1 MKRIHYHEGKF
12 ALANLMFALFAKDP
26 TDLNMKYLYHVLT
39 PRIEDFFC
47 PLMKG
52 TANVSMR
59 MEDAVEVSFP
69 LPPLEEQDRIVAEL
83 ERQWAIV
90 TGAEM
95 VLGKWE
101 IEKRM
106 FSGDEIALSNIAEI
120 GTGSTPSREN
130 NAYFGG
136 DINWVL
142 TAEVD
147 ECEINS
153 TTETLTDKA
162 IKDYGLKIYPENTI
176 LVAMYGQGKTRGK
189 SALLKCKSAITQN
202 CAGIVIRR
210 DDVLPKY
217 IYYYLRSIYEIIRG
231 QDYSGAGVPHLN
243 LKIIG
248 SIRIPIP
255 SKDTQGF
262 IVSMIDGQIA
272 TLEGLRAIKT
282 DAEARIKQIVDNVWE
297 NR

>member
-1 MKRIHYHEGKF
+1 
-12 ALANLMFALFAKDP
+12 
-26 TDLNMKYLYHVLT
+26 LT
-39 PRIEDFFC
+39 ENKPGGV
-47 PLMKG
+47 KG
-52 TANVSMR
+52 RSQPEFIGTLTI
-59 MEDAVEVSFP
+59 P
-69 LPPLEEQDRIVAEL
+69 LPPIEVQEAIVAEID
-83 ERQWAIV
+83 RQQAIV
-90 TGAEM
+90 AGAE
-95 VLGKWE
+95 LILDNWKIGKG
-101 IEKRM
+101 M
-106 FSGDEIALSNIAEI
+106 FTGDEIALSDIADI

-189 SALLKCKSAITQN
+189 SAFLKCKSAITQN

-231 QDYSGAGVPHLN
+231 QEYSGAGVPHLN

-255 SKDTQGF
+255 SKNTQGF